1 MLTKKDLGVLET
13 MFKDAKREIT
23 EQVTSQV
30 IAEVVPQV
38 TAQVVPQITA
48 LVVPQVTAQV
58 TSQLI
63 SKVGEMLQ
71 RNTDFLVELITTGF
85 NIQDAGFDKA
95 NKVLS
100 NHEKRIGALEK
111 TIFKTN

>member
-1 MLTKKDLGVLET
+1 M
-13 MFKDAKREIT
+13 
-23 EQVTSQV
+23 
-30 IAEVVPQV
+30 PQV

-100 NHEKRIGALEK
+100 NHEKESEHLRKLSSKQTNCLE
-111 TIFKTN
+111 FKI

>member
-13 MFKDAKREIT
+13 MFKDAKKEIS

-30 IAEVVPQV
+30 VAKVVPQV
-38 TAQVVPQITA
+38 ISR
-48 LVVPQVTAQV
+48 VVPQVTAQV
-58 TSQLI
+58 TSQVTAQVTSQLI
-63 SKVGEMLQ
+63 LRVSEMLQ
-71 RNTDFLVELITTGF
+71 RNTDHLVELITTGF

-95 NKVLS
+95 DKVLS
-100 NHEKRIGALEK
+100 NHEKRIGTLEK